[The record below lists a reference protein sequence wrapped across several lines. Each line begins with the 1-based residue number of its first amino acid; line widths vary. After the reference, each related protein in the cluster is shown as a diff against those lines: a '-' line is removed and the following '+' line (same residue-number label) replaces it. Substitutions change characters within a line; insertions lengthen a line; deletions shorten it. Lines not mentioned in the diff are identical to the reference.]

1 VAPAD
6 AQPLLSVVVPVF
18 NQAGS
23 ILENVR
29 VIRQRVGAAL
39 EGSFETIVVSD
50 GSVDRTEE
58 RLLEGELEGVRVFH
72 YDRNLG
78 KGYAV
83 KVGSLEARG
92 RWVGYVDADLDLDPA
107 SLAEYVAIAEREGLD
122 FAIGSKRHPDSLVHY
137 PRSRRVASWLFQQWV
152 RSLIQLNVRDTQV
165 GLKVFRREVVDE
177 VMPFLLVKRYAFDL
191 ELLAVARAFGFG
203 KVRELPIVLDY
214 RFAGTGVR
222 STAVLRALVD
232 TAAVCYRLRI
242 LRYYQRRRALVGRY
256 GWTRPAGAQAAVTV
270 VCTHAEAAAPVE
282 YEDIIVS
289 VLDVDS
295 PAGRREAAERAETDL
310 VAFLEPGGTPAAN
323 WLAATVPFLA
333 RGEIVAVVAPKM
345 APGEGSIRARA
356 AAAIGESRIGGGSL
370 YYRFTPGN
378 IRLVSDFPASS
389 FVVRRDAFL
398 GIHAGTPP
406 EEVVR
411 ALVEAGGVVLYTP
424 ETVIVAAPA
433 PLLRPHLGRVLAYG
447 RSRGRSVRRLAL
459 RGLRPSTVL
468 ALLLALFVSLGW
480 LLALTGGIGLALWI
494 AGWAAYLAA
503 VLVAAAAGGLRFRS
517 LRVAAAAAG
526 GIFATHL
533 AYVAGFLA
541 GLARGGG
548 AGRATARLPATG
560 GRT

>member
-1 VAPAD
+1 MARAD

-29 VIRQRVGAAL
+29 IIRERIGAAL
-39 EGSFETIVVSD
+39 DGSFETIVVSD
-50 GSVDRTEE
+50 GSVDSTEE
-58 RLLEGELEGVRVFH
+58 RLLEGELEGVRVLH

-107 SLAEYVAIAEREGLD
+107 SLAEYVAIAARDGLD
-122 FAIGSKRHPDSLVHY
+122 FAIGSKRHPDSRVHY

-152 RSLIQLNVRDTQV
+152 RSLIHLNVRDTQV
-165 GLKVFRREVVDE
+165 GLKVYRREVVEE

-214 RFAGTGVR
+214 RFAGSGVR
-222 STAVLRALVD
+222 SAAVLRALVD

-256 GWTRPAGAQAAVTV
+256 GWTRPSGARGAVTV
-270 VCTHAEAAAPVE
+270 VCTDADAAARIE
-282 YEDIIVS
+282 HEDVALA
-289 VLDVDS
+289 VLGADT
-295 PAGRREAAERAETDL
+295 PAARRAAAERAQTE
-310 VAFLEPGGTPAAN
+310 VIAFLEPGGMPSAN
-323 WLAATVPFLA
+323 WLAATAPFLA
-333 RGEIVAVVAPKM
+333 RGEIAGVVAPKM
-345 APGEGSIRARA
+345 APAEGSVRARA
-356 AAAIGESRIGGGSL
+356 AAAVSESRIGGGSL

-389 FVVRRDAFL
+389 FVVRRDAYL
-398 GIHAGTPP
+398 GVPAETPA

-411 ALVEAGGVVLYTP
+411 ALVERRGVVLYTP
-424 ETVIVAAPA
+424 ETVIVAPPP
-433 PLLRPHLGRVLAYG
+433 PLLRPHLGRVRAYG
-447 RSRGRSVRRLAL
+447 RSRGRSVRSQPL
-459 RGLRPSTVL
+459 RALRPSTVL
-468 ALLLALFVSLGW
+468 ALLLAVFVSLGW
-480 LLALTGGIGLALWI
+480 LLALTGPTGLAVWI

-503 VLVAAAAGGLRFRS
+503 VLLAAAAGGLRFRS
-517 LRVAAAAAG
+517 FRVAMATAAG
-526 GIFATHL
+526 IVATHL
-533 AYVAGFLA
+533 AYVAGFVA
-541 GLARGGG
+541 GLSRPE
-548 AGRATARLPATG
+548 ATNSAATHVSATG
-560 GRT
+560 SRT

>member
-1 VAPAD
+1 MAPAD

-23 ILENVR
+23 IVENIR
-29 VIRQRVGAAL
+29 VIRERVAATL
-39 EGSFETIVVSD
+39 DGPFETIVVSD
-50 GSVDRTEE
+50 GSVDSTEA
-58 RLLEGELEGVRVFH
+58 RLLEGELEGVRVLH

-107 SLAEYVAIAEREGLD
+107 SLAEYVAIAERDGLD
-122 FAIGSKRHPDSLVHY
+122 FAIGSKRHPESLVHY

-152 RSLIQLNVRDTQV
+152 RSLIRLNVRDTQV
-165 GLKVFRREVVDE
+165 GLKVFRREVVEE

-203 KVRELPIVLDY
+203 KVREMPIVLDY
-214 RFAGTGVR
+214 RFAGSGVR

-256 GWTRPAGAQAAVTV
+256 GWTRPAGAAAAVTV
-270 VCTHAEAAAPVE
+270 VCTDADTAARIE
-282 YEDIIVS
+282 HQDIVIS
-289 VLDVDS
+289 LLDADT
-295 PAGRREAAERAETDL
+295 PAGRRAAAERAETEL
-310 VAFLEPGGTPAAN
+310 VAFLESGGTPGAN
-323 WLAATVPFLA
+323 WLAATIPFLA

-345 APGEGSIRARA
+345 APAEGSIRARA
-356 AAAIGESRIGGGSL
+356 AAAISESRIGGGSL
-370 YYRFTPGN
+370 YFRFTPGN
-378 IRLVSDFPASS
+378 IRLVSDYPASS

-398 GIHAGTPP
+398 GIHADSPP

-411 ALVEAGGVVLYTP
+411 ALVERGGVVLYTP

-468 ALLLALFVSLGW
+468 ALLLALFISLGW
-480 LLALTGGIGLALWI
+480 LLVLTGPTGLAVWI

-503 VLVAAAAGGLRFRS
+503 VFVAAAAGGLRFRS
-517 LRVAAAAAG
+517 LRVAAATAV

-533 AYVAGFLA
+533 VYIAGFLA
-541 GLARGGG
+541 GLTRKA
-548 AGRATARLPATG
+548 APNTATTHLSATG